1 MIHLRWFSITCPGL
15 KRHVATFHFGMFN
28 RKSKKY
34 RKFPTKAL
42 RWTLPSLDDAFL
54 PAIWETFLDF
64 WHSRFL
70 DPLFSSELKSPD
82 SNNVV
87 FQKAGVTPN
96 ILGNFKS
103 GGNQGTIFRGSIF
116 YTQTVYPQI
125 FGETQKVGVYPVFIF
140 HILSHIKN
148 KNSAVNRH
156 IER

>member
-1 MIHLRWFSITCPGL
+1 MSVPKSFWQRQSHCHNQSFPMTSNITSDNIRTILNSNLTECSIGRCL
-15 KRHVATFHFGMFN
+15 SYV
-28 RKSKKY
+28 
-34 RKFPTKAL
+34 
-42 RWTLPSLDDAFL
+42 
-54 PAIWETFLDF
+54 
-64 WHSRFL
+64 
-70 DPLFSSELKSPD
+70 LKSPD

-103 GGNQGTIFRGSIF
+103 GGNHGTVFLGSIF

-156 IER
+156 II

>member
-1 MIHLRWFSITCPGL
+1 MKNQGTGL
-15 KRHVATFHFGMFN
+15 WIIGSSLCIPDGRVESATF
-28 RKSKKY
+28 R
-34 RKFPTKAL
+34 
-42 RWTLPSLDDAFL
+42 
-54 PAIWETFLDF
+54 
-64 WHSRFL
+64 
-70 DPLFSSELKSPD
+70 LKSPD